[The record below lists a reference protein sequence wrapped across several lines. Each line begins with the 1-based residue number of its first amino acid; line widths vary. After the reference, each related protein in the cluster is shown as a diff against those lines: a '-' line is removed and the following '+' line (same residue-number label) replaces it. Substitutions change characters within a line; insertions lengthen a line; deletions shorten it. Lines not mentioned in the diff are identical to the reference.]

1 MVVIFKVSSKQHSK
15 WVLNGQTLFRPSTM
29 FLDHSLQISLQRVF
43 RNVNVTSKIQDST
56 NYNELLCA
64 SNCRKLVDKTVGNAL
79 LSFLMPNSYES
90 VYTFL
95 LVWNQYAFQLFERV
109 FNDFF
114 FLRMVM
120 KLKGEEEYKLI
131 WRNKLFKNRA
141 ECNFRLEHWS
151 HIEFIDIIFVVSW
164 ICWSKFEHNDSMNI
178 WVTTMKMNVCMMCV
192 CVNTCLCLRLLW
204 YRNP

>member
-15 WVLNGQTLFRPSTM
+15 WVLNGQTLLRPSTM

-90 VYTFL
+90 VYIFL

-114 FLRMVM
+114 FWEWYWNWKEKRNTNWF
-120 KLKGEEEYKLI
+120 GEINYSK
-131 WRNKLFKNRA
+131 
-141 ECNFRLEHWS
+141 
-151 HIEFIDIIFVVSW
+151 IELNVIFAS
-164 ICWSKFEHNDSMNI
+164 NI
-178 WVTTMKMNVCMMCV
+178 GHTLN
-192 CVNTCLCLRLLW
+192 L
-204 YRNP
+204 